1 MDNLFNSVKLAR
13 AAYSLP
19 KPVLVHGV
27 LRKSSRGCPPSVLQE
42 DKTGKAAETT
52 RGTVKAAVLKGDNMS
67 SDLVVASCY
76 DQKPFYMISSK
87 CEEVSWEQ
95 VTKNLWSSSLKKQ
108 TDFTFLRLSLSH
120 DYNFE
125 MNDNNIVDQLW
136 LVYRIMHFQRNN
148 KWWWALFLWDILQV
162 RGGLLGTDEE

>member
-27 LRKSSRGCPPSVLQE
+27 LRKSGRGCPPCVLQE
-42 DKTGKAAETT
+42 EKIGKHADAA
-52 RGTVKAAVLKGDNMS
+52 RGTVKAAVLKGDSMS

-87 CEEVSWEQ
+87 CDKVSWEP
-95 VTKNLWSSSLKKQ
+95 VTKKVWSSNLKANVN
-108 TDFTFLRLSLSH
+108 FTFLRWSLSH
-120 DYNFE
+120 SYNYE
-125 MNDNNIVDQLW
+125 MNDNDVADQLR
-136 LVYRIMHFQRNN
+136 LVYRIMRFQRNN
-148 KWWWALFLWDILQV
+148 KWW
-162 RGGLLGTDEE
+162 